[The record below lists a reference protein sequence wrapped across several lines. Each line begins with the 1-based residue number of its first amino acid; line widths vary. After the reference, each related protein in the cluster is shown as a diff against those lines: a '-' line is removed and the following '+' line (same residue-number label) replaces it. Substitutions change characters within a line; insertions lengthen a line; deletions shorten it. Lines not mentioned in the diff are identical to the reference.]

1 MENEIARTAFPSGE
15 HVVFTSIEGVAE
27 FLLTSVA
34 GLNNAD
40 PQEEKTPERF
50 VRMLR
55 EMTTPVPFEF
65 TVFKAEDRNMVTEIG
80 IPFTSLCRHHVL
92 PFTGIAHIA
101 YVPNAQMAGLSKL
114 ARAVQSLASSLQT
127 QEQLTA
133 GIADFLEKKLEPVG
147 VGVIMEAEHLCMT
160 VRGVRAPGVV
170 TRTAAMRGCFADHK
184 KTAKAEFLSS
194 IDNRR

>member
-101 YVPNAQMAGLSKL
+101 YVPN
-114 ARAVQSLASSLQT
+114 VQ
-127 QEQLTA
+127 
-133 GIADFLEKKLEPVG
+133 IG